1 LAPRARHNGGMTF
14 RTHLL
19 AFAVSA
25 TLGGAAL
32 AADLP
37 PASSDSPE
45 ADASLYGQSV
55 TLPRQ
60 AVACSER
67 IAGYTPRF
75 QKFYDAWMSENATH
89 IANGSKFIHDQA
101 RVGGVDADAGMIKLA
116 DADLERLRKTSLEL
130 LARHCQLM
138 LDSMAPPV
146 AN

>member
-1 LAPRARHNGGMTF
+1 ML

-19 AFAVSA
+19 VLAVSA

-32 AADLP
+32 AAEP
-37 PASSDSPE
+37 PAASSDSPE

-67 IAGYTPRF
+67 VADYMPRF
-75 QKFYDAWMSENATH
+75 QKFYDAWRTENAAQ
-89 IANGSKFIHDQA
+89 IAVGNKFIHDQA
-101 RVGGVDADAGMIKLA
+101 SKGGVDADAGMAKLA
-116 DADLERLRKTSLEL
+116 DADVERLRKTSTEL

-138 LDSMAPPV
+138 LESMAPPST
-146 AN
+146 N